1 MGNKIYCENFNSYLI
16 NEKKE
21 KINETNIN
29 TKLIFW
35 KINTNFFHFNFF
47 NKNFQEISEINLF
60 YSFNETKN
68 DDNIYLIGILTKKPN
83 YIDLNKI
90 FNNDLA
96 NKHLMFIKHM
106 HDDVNQITIS
116 FFFLCNH
123 FEKNNF
129 FDINNKY
136 FKYIESMKNVPN
148 FLMLLYSNAN
158 EEIDINKLET
168 FNLNSKNIVVKILT
182 QIILD
187 YINNN
192 NNNNNNNYN
201 NNDNINNN
209 NKIPDIPISSI
220 LNKKNYNKNN
230 ISIIKKDNFTLLSA
244 KTNNTNNTNIF
255 NNKIINHI
263 NINNNNNN
271 QNIKD
276 FIEEDELLL
285 NQNLKQNNV
294 EEEEYEEKVENN
306 FIPLPSSRGNKNR
319 IPQEYNRNISNKYDE
334 EEEDEEEDDYYPPE
348 SSFRMKN
355 NNDYSEI
362 LENFLYLGNY
372 KIANDITRLNKIGIE
387 YIINLCQDI
396 CKNVN
401 DKKIKFLS
409 FNMKDSTKENIEC
422 IFYKCFDFIN
432 KCKSENKK
440 ILIHCYQGISRSA
453 CLVTAYLIFS
463 KKIDSDKAFN
473 FVQKKRKIA
482 NPNLG
487 FFFQLNIFYNRIT
500 MHEKN
505 HLNVYAVSS
514 FQIEQPN
521 LIVCRLIYHNMILNP
536 DNNNV
541 IKPLPIFDERGI
553 FILGDFNNIIILI
566 GNKISN
572 SYKEIYINTAKNYY
586 EKYLKIYE
594 NINIKRND
602 VIIVHQNDI
611 NNNKILNDLLN
622 EHKVNIKFGVNK
634 DLDNYYIDLNNNE
647 NNINNNSINNNIDD
661 ENENKI
667 KKLFYFYPNK
677 EGFKVLNLED
687 LGENELLFACYE
699 NENNSNKIIYIW
711 RGKNVN
717 INKNEEDKFKNIIK
731 KNFFNDDSNVVEKIE
746 KPLEETE
753 DFMNLI

>member
-1 MGNKIYCENFNSYLI
+1 MGNKIYCENFNSNLKNLN
-16 NEKKE
+16 NEK
-21 KINETNIN
+21 IIETNSN
-29 TKLIFW
+29 TKIIFW
-35 KINTNFFHFNFF
+35 KINTNFFQFNFF
-47 NKNFQEISEINLF
+47 NKNSQEISEINLF
-60 YSFNETKN
+60 DYFNETKN
-68 DDNIYLIGILTKKPN
+68 DDNIYLIGILTKKN
-83 YIDLNKI
+83 NFIDLNKI
-90 FNNDLA
+90 FNIDLA

-106 HDDVNQITIS
+106 NDDLNQIRIS
-116 FFFLCNH
+116 FFFFCNH

-129 FDINNKY
+129 FNINNKY
-136 FKYIESMKNVPN
+136 IKYIESIKNVPN
-148 FLMLLYSNAN
+148 FFMLLYSNAN
-158 EEIDINKLET
+158 EEIDLKKLQN
-168 FNLNSKNIVVKILT
+168 FNLNSKNSIVKILT

-192 NNNNNNNYN
+192 NNE
-201 NNDNINNN
+201 NNN

-220 LNKKNYNKNN
+220 LNKKTFNS
-230 ISIIKKDNFTLLSA
+230 ISITKKDNFTLLSA
-244 KTNNTNNTNIF
+244 KTNTNNTNIF

-263 NINNNNNN
+263 NINNNN
-271 QNIKD
+271 QKIKD
-276 FIEEDELLL
+276 LIEEDDLIL
-285 NQNLKQNNV
+285 NQNLQNENYI
-294 EEEEYEEKVENN
+294 EEEEEFEEKNN
-306 FIPLPSSRGNKNR
+306 FIPLPSSRT
-319 IPQEYNRNISNKYDE
+319 NRNKQDYNNINYEEE
-334 EEEDEEEDDYYPPE
+334 EEEDFYPPE
-348 SSFRMKN
+348 SSFRMNN

-372 KIANDITRLNKIGIE
+372 KIANDISRLNKIGIE

-396 CKNVN
+396 CNNIN

-500 MHEKN
+500 MKKN
-505 HLNVYAVSS
+505 HLNVYAISS

-536 DNNNV
+536 ENINN

-553 FILGDFNNIIILI
+553 FILGDFNNVVILI
-566 GNKISN
+566 GNKIFN
-572 SYKEIYINTAKNYY
+572 SCKEIYLNTAKNYY
-586 EKYLKIYE
+586 EKYLNVYE
-594 NINIKRND
+594 NINIKKND
-602 VIIVHQNDI
+602 VIIVHQNEMK
-611 NNNKILNDLLN
+611 NNKILNDLLEEN
-622 EHKVNIKFGVNK
+622 KVNINFGINK
-634 DLDNYYIDLNNNE
+634 ELDNFYIDLNNIE
-647 NNINNNSINNNIDD
+647 NININNNNNKNDD
-661 ENENKI
+661 ENENI

-687 LGENELLFACYE
+687 LSENELLFACYE
-699 NENNSNKIIYIW
+699 NNSNKIIYIW
-711 RGKNVN
+711 KGKNVN
-717 INKNEEDKFKNIIK
+717 INKNEEDNYKNLIK
-731 KNFFNDDSNVVEKIE
+731 SKFFNDDSNIIEKIE
-746 KPLEETE
+746 NPLEETE
-753 DFMNLI
+753 EFLNLI

>member
-29 TKLIFW
+29 TKIIFW
-35 KINTNFFHFNFF
+35 IINTNFFHFNFF

-192 NNNNNNNYN
+192 NNNNNNIYN
-201 NNDNINNN
+201 NNENINNN

-244 KTNNTNNTNIF
+244 KTNNSNNTNIF

-271 QNIKD
+271 QKIKD

-306 FIPLPSSRGNKNR
+306 FIP
-319 IPQEYNRNISNKYDE
+319 
-334 EEEDEEEDDYYPPE
+334 
-348 SSFRMKN
+348 
-355 NNDYSEI
+355 
-362 LENFLYLGNY
+362 
-372 KIANDITRLNKIGIE
+372 
-387 YIINLCQDI
+387 
-396 CKNVN
+396 
-401 DKKIKFLS
+401 
-409 FNMKDSTKENIEC
+409 
-422 IFYKCFDFIN
+422 
-432 KCKSENKK
+432 
-440 ILIHCYQGISRSA
+440 
-453 CLVTAYLIFS
+453 
-463 KKIDSDKAFN
+463 
-473 FVQKKRKIA
+473 
-482 NPNLG
+482 
-487 FFFQLNIFYNRIT
+487 
-500 MHEKN
+500 
-505 HLNVYAVSS
+505 
-514 FQIEQPN
+514 
-521 LIVCRLIYHNMILNP
+521 
-536 DNNNV
+536 
-541 IKPLPIFDERGI
+541 
-553 FILGDFNNIIILI
+553 
-566 GNKISN
+566 
-572 SYKEIYINTAKNYY
+572 
-586 EKYLKIYE
+586 
-594 NINIKRND
+594 
-602 VIIVHQNDI
+602 
-611 NNNKILNDLLN
+611 
-622 EHKVNIKFGVNK
+622 
-634 DLDNYYIDLNNNE
+634 
-647 NNINNNSINNNIDD
+647 
-661 ENENKI
+661 
-667 KKLFYFYPNK
+667 
-677 EGFKVLNLED
+677 
-687 LGENELLFACYE
+687 
-699 NENNSNKIIYIW
+699 
-711 RGKNVN
+711 
-717 INKNEEDKFKNIIK
+717 
-731 KNFFNDDSNVVEKIE
+731 
-746 KPLEETE
+746 
-753 DFMNLI
+753 

>member
-1 MGNKIYCENFNSYLI
+1 MGNKIYCENFNSNLKNI
-16 NEKKE
+16 KNEK
-21 KINETNIN
+21 IIETNSN
-29 TKLIFW
+29 TKIIFW
-35 KINTNFFHFNFF
+35 KINTNFFQFNFF
-47 NKNFQEISEINLF
+47 NKNSQEISEINLF
-60 YSFNETKN
+60 DYFNETKN
-68 DDNIYLIGILTKKPN
+68 DDNIYLIGILTKKN
-83 YIDLNKI
+83 NFIDLNKI
-90 FNNDLA
+90 FNIDLA

-106 HDDVNQITIS
+106 NDDVNQIRIS
-116 FFFLCNH
+116 FFFFCNH

-129 FDINNKY
+129 FNINNKY
-136 FKYIESMKNVPN
+136 IKYIESIKNVPN
-148 FLMLLYSNAN
+148 FFMLLYSNAN
-158 EEIDINKLET
+158 EEIDIKKLQN
-168 FNLNSKNIVVKILT
+168 FNLNSKNFIVKILT

-192 NNNNNNNYN
+192 NNNNNNE
-201 NNDNINNN
+201 

-220 LNKKNYNKNN
+220 LNKKTFNS
-230 ISIIKKDNFTLLSA
+230 ISITKKDNFTLLSA
-244 KTNNTNNTNIF
+244 KTNTNNTNIF

-263 NINNNNNN
+263 NINNNN
-271 QNIKD
+271 QKIKD
-276 FIEEDELLL
+276 LIEEDDLIL
-285 NQNLKQNNV
+285 NQNLQTENYI
-294 EEEEYEEKVENN
+294 EEEEEFEEKNN
-306 FIPLPSSRGNKNR
+306 FIPLPSSRT
-319 IPQEYNRNISNKYDE
+319 NRNKQDYNNINYEEE
-334 EEEDEEEDDYYPPE
+334 EEEDFYPPE
-348 SSFRMKN
+348 SSFRMNN

-372 KIANDITRLNKIGIE
+372 KIANDISRLNKIGIE

-396 CKNVN
+396 CNNIN

-500 MHEKN
+500 MKKN
-505 HLNVYAVSS
+505 HLNVYAISS

-536 DNNNV
+536 ENINN

-553 FILGDFNNIIILI
+553 FILGDFNNVVILI
-566 GNKISN
+566 GNKIFN
-572 SYKEIYINTAKNYY
+572 SCKEIYLNTAKNYY
-586 EKYLKIYE
+586 EKYLNVYE
-594 NINIKRND
+594 NINIKKND
-602 VIIVHQNDI
+602 VIIVHQNEMK
-611 NNNKILNDLLN
+611 NNKILNDLLEEN
-622 EHKVNIKFGVNK
+622 KVNINFGINK
-634 DLDNYYIDLNNNE
+634 ELDNFYIDLNNIE
-647 NNINNNSINNNIDD
+647 NININNNNNKIDD
-661 ENENKI
+661 ENENI

-687 LGENELLFACYE
+687 LSENELLFACYE
-699 NENNSNKIIYIW
+699 NNSNKIIYIW
-711 RGKNVN
+711 KGKNVN
-717 INKNEEDKFKNIIK
+717 INKNEEDNYKNLIK
-731 KNFFNDDSNVVEKIE
+731 SKFFNDDSNIIEKIE
-746 KPLEETE
+746 NPLEETE
-753 DFMNLI
+753 EFLNLI